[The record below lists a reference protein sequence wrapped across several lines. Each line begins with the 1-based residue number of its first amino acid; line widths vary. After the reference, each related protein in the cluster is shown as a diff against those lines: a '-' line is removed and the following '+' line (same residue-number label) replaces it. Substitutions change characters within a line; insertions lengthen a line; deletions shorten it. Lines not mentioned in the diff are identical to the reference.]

1 MLHTT
6 SIAEPKNTVSKNE
19 KAVVTNNKSKT
30 PGVQEREED
39 GTGVIG
45 LDPWLEPFAGGLKH
59 R

>member
-6 SIAEPKNTVSKNE
+6 SIAEPKNTVSKSE
-19 KAVVTNNKSKT
+19 KTVVANNKSKT
-30 PGVQEREED
+30 PAVQEREED

-45 LDPWLEPFAGGLKH
+45 LDPWLEPYSGGLKH